1 VNVLRLLSDELVAEI
16 ERLVDE
22 RIDAAIRAASAEIDA
37 SPWLSLRDCA
47 VRLRVSERTVSRLV
61 KRGRIRTCS
70 VGRRV
75 LVHAGDLDAAVRGD
89 ARRPTPQ

>member
-1 VNVLRLLSDELVAEI
+1 VSELRALLSETLLAEL

-22 RIDAAIRAASAEIDA
+22 RVAAALESHGAVKVA

-47 VRLRVSERTVSRLV
+47 ARLQVSERTVARLV
-61 KRGRIRTCS
+61 KRGRIRTCA

-75 LVHAGDLDAAVRGD
+75 LVHAADLDAAVRGD
-89 ARRPTPQ
+89 A